1 MSTDISSLSYT
12 TSLNASAT
20 TNIIMEKDVDGDDKL
35 SVDEFNISNED
46 FVKLDIN
53 EDNLVSKEELNN
65 SLSSKLLELSK
76 GDITKDDFT
85 EFISSLGI
93 EVSEDIGET
102 LSSDYMTEATSSLLD
117 MLFEES
123 NSEDIGLADFGY
135 LMSVINSQT
144 QDSLTAE
151 QLDSYIENLST

>member
-1 MSTDISSLSYT
+1 MSTDTSSLSYSS
-12 TSLNASAT
+12 SLNASAT
-20 TNIIMEKDVDGDDKL
+20 TNIIMEKDIDGDDKL

-46 FVKLDIN
+46 FVKLDVN
-53 EDNLVSKEELNN
+53 EDNLVSQEELKN

-93 EVSEDIGET
+93 EIAEDIDET
-102 LSSDYMTEATSSLLD
+102 LSSDYMTEATSSLLY
-117 MLFEES
+117 MLFEDA
-123 NSEDIGLADFGY
+123 NSDDIGLANFGY